1 MNSPV
6 IGSVL
11 RSLRELQATLVR
23 VNRLAALQ
31 RIYVGTVS
39 GDLGRRSKVALE
51 RSGIVVVVAETSA
64 VAHKL
69 RQLAPRIM
77 GEIVKSAPEVTSIQV
92 EVQVTPSSDFRC
104 NVRPAIGPR
113 GLTSLCQ
120 LRDTL
125 PHSPLREALDR
136 MVRRGPRSDRQ
147 DQPLEREK
155 GENDQY
161 QD

>member
-1 MNSPV
+1 M
-6 IGSVL
+6 
-11 RSLRELQATLVR
+11 
-23 VNRLAALQ
+23 
-31 RIYVGTVS
+31 
-39 GDLGRRSKVALE
+39 
-51 RSGIVVVVAETSA
+51 VVVAETSA
-64 VAHKL
+64 IAHKL
-69 RQLAPRIM
+69 RQLAPRIV
-77 GEIVKSAPEVTSIQV
+77 GEIVKFAPEVTSIQV
-92 EVQVTPSSDFRC
+92 EVQVTPSSDLRL

-120 LRDTL
+120 LRDAL

-136 MVRRGPRSDRQ
+136 MVRRGARSDRQ